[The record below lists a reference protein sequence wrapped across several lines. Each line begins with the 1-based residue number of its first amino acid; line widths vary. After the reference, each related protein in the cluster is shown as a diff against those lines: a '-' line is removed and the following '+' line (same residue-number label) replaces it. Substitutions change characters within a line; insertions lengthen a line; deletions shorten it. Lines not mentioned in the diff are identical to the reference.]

1 MPDIS
6 TELDLLAEQ
15 IAEKVGLA
23 QEEIMQGLLELV
35 KDKNAE
41 EAMAILS
48 QVKIDS
54 LMTMKL
60 SGAFALYRTGVI
72 KLLESTVAPTLLSES
87 TLNSLLIDSERWLA
101 KEFIDKSTI
110 AIRQGIVKG
119 IANNK
124 FPNEIIEGLK
134 SNLEELG
141 LSKRQME
148 TLVNSGYSQYSNAV
162 TNMMGEKLPDNTM
175 YIYIGAYDNKTRLA
189 CERKIQDSPASK
201 ENILNKYGN
210 LDNEIWNCRHKWE
223 PIDPKSTSRDIQ
235 AQGYEEKKSA

>member
-1 MPDIS
+1 MGDIS
-6 TELDLLAEQ
+6 RELDLLAEQ

-35 KDKNAE
+35 KGKNSE
-41 EAMAILS
+41 EAIAILS
-48 QVKIDS
+48 EIQIDN
-54 LMTMKL
+54 LMTKKL
-60 SGAFALYRTGVI
+60 SGVFALYRSGIVR
-72 KLLESTVAPTLLSES
+72 LLESTFAPSPLLES

-110 AIRQGIVKG
+110 SIRQGIVKG

-124 FPNEIIEGLK
+124 FPNQIIDGIK

-141 LSKRQME
+141 LSKRQMA

-162 TNMMGEKLPDNTM
+162 TNMMGEKLPDETM

-189 CERKIQDSPASK
+189 CERKIQDSPATK
-201 ENILNKYGN
+201 ESILSKYGN

-223 PIDPKSTSRDIQ
+223 PMGRDK
-235 AQGYEEKKSA
+235 QGQGFEEKKSA